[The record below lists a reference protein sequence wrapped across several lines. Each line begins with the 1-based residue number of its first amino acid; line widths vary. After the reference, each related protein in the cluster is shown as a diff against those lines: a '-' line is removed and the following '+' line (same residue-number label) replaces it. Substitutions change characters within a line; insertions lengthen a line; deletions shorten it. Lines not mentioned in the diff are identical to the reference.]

1 MPLFSLM
8 CRLLAAINLVMS
20 NVLTSSDVPKNPAD
34 RRAWVCYQL
43 RLRGNSLRKI
53 ASQLGVSQQAMS
65 HSLMAPSSRCE
76 PAIAGALGLTAEQL
90 FPERFDGNGCR
101 LAHTRPYQPNTRPH
115 GRNVEEGKAA

>member
-1 MPLFSLM
+1 
-8 CRLLAAINLVMS
+8 MS

-65 HSLMAPSSRCE
+65 HSLMLPSSRCE
-76 PAIAGALGLTAEQL
+76 PAVAEALGLTVQQL
-90 FPERFDGNGCR
+90 FPERFDGNGYR
-101 LAHTRPYQPNTRPH
+101 LTHIRRHQPSTRPH
-115 GRNVEEGKAA
+115 GRNVEDGRAA